1 MMCKHS
7 IRELGGRYTEPKLM
21 VSDNEGAF
29 RRASKILVTIAESPM
44 LKTNLSK
51 RGIEW
56 RFLPSRASWMGGVW
70 ERLVGIVKKELM
82 KMQGKA
88 KFNEYEWRTHFIEIE
103 AILNDR
109 PLTQVSGRRTDPEAI
124 TPKCYLHGGVDDV
137 ALASDINLDEIVIDF
152 RKKKDLNIELY
163 EKRKEVKNTFWK
175 KPAKSIPSDAEGG

>member
-1 MMCKHS
+1 
-7 IRELGGRYTEPKLM
+7 M

-29 RRASKILVTIAESPM
+29 RKASEVLLKTAQDPM

-51 RGIEW
+51 TGIEW

-109 PLTQVSGRRTDPEAI
+109 PLT
-124 TPKCYLHGGVDDV
+124 
-137 ALASDINLDEIVIDF
+137 
-152 RKKKDLNIELY
+152 
-163 EKRKEVKNTFWK
+163 
-175 KPAKSIPSDAEGG
+175 